1 MAWAGLV
8 GAAEN
13 VRINAGPTGA
23 SLARVSRRCSAK
35 AASRAARLR
44 VLWPQ

>member
-13 VRINAGPTGA
+13 VRINAGPDGA
-23 SLARVSRRCSAK
+23 GLDGLEAIVREGRE
-35 AASRAARLR
+35 RAAQPSRPLG
-44 VLWPQ
+44 PQ